1 MINVS
6 VLFVVT
12 FKAFTVSLA
21 KNLKK
26 KHRNSTMQ
34 NIFHIQGQW
43 NYLLKPFESWTPNKT
58 YGLET
63 MPESNLHA

>member
-1 MINVS
+1 
-6 VLFVVT
+6 
-12 FKAFTVSLA
+12 
-21 KNLKK
+21 
-26 KHRNSTMQ
+26 MQ

-63 MPESNLHA
+63 MPESNLHAQPQSTENL